1 MTRTRIFAC
10 CLAVAVALSMSMTDL
25 ADAKRLGGGK
35 SFGGSPTYQ
44 RSVPAPQPSPSSP
57 SGTTLNRQQTQT
69 QQPGAAAPQQ
79 APRSRFGG
87 FGGMLGGLLA
97 GSLIGSLLFG
107 GGFGGVGMMD
117 MLLIALVVFMA
128 LKFFAARRGTPTPAP
143 ASGPGQDRGMR
154 RDADPGA
161 QTGSGAGWDALRAA
175 PAAAPEYAQ
184 PAGPGIPEGFDTE
197 DFLRGAKMAYTRLQS
212 SWDRRDMD
220 DIAQFTTPEIL
231 KEITQQAQ
239 DDPGPS
245 RTEILYCNA
254 SVVSVTEEK
263 DRTVATVFF
272 DVLMREDAQ
281 ADAPSQVREVWHFVR
296 SGSEMWRLDGIQQV
310 EM

>member
-1 MTRTRIFAC
+1 MTRTRIIAC
-10 CLAVAVALSMSMTDL
+10 CLAVAVAFCLSMTDL

-35 SFGGSPTYQ
+35 SFGGSPSYQ
-44 RSVPAPQPSPSSP
+44 RSFTPTQPSPSSP
-57 SGTTLNRQQTQT
+57 AGPNMNRQQQT
-69 QQPGAAAPQQ
+69 QQPGPATPQQ

-87 FGGMLGGLLA
+87 FGGMLGGMLA
-97 GSLIGSLLFG
+97 GSLLGSLLFG
-107 GGFGGVGMMD
+107 GGFGGVGMVD

-128 LKFFAARRGTPTPAP
+128 LKFFAARRGGGAPAP
-143 ASGPGQDRGMR
+143 ATGPAPDRGMR
-154 RDADPGA
+154 RDADYGA
-161 QTGSGAGWDALRAA
+161 QSGSGAGWDALRSA
-175 PAAAPEYAQ
+175 PAAAAAQ
-184 PAGPGIPEGFDTE
+184 PASPGIPEGFDTE
-197 DFLRGAKMAYTRLQS
+197 DFLRGAKLAYTRLQS
-212 SWDRRDMD
+212 SWDRRDLD
-220 DIAQFTTPEIL
+220 DIAQFTTPDIL

-239 DDPGPS
+239 EDPGPS

-254 SVVSVTEEK
+254 SVLSVTEEK

-281 ADAPSQVREVWHFVR
+281 ADAPGQVREVWHFVR

>member
-1 MTRTRIFAC
+1 MTRTRIIAC
-10 CLAVAVALSMSMTDL
+10 CLAVAVAFCLSMTDL

-35 SFGGSPTYQ
+35 SFGGSPSYQ
-44 RSVPAPQPSPSSP
+44 RSFTPSQPSPSSP
-57 SGTTLNRQQTQT
+57 AGPNLNRQQQAP
-69 QQPGAAAPQQ
+69 QPGPAAPQQ

-87 FGGMLGGLLA
+87 FGGILGGMLA

-117 MLLIALVVFMA
+117 MLLVALVIFMA
-128 LKFFAARRGTPTPAP
+128 LKFFAARRGSSPAP
-143 ASGPGQDRGMR
+143 ASGPAAGQPGGMR
-154 RDADPGA
+154 RDAEYGA
-161 QTGSGAGWDALRAA
+161 QSGSGAGWDALRSA
-175 PAAAPEYAQ
+175 PAAAHDDAQ
-184 PAGPGIPEGFDTE
+184 PANPGIPEGFDTE
-197 DFLRGAKMAYTRLQS
+197 DFLRGAKLAYTRLQS
-212 SWDRRDMD
+212 SWDRRDLD

-231 KEITQQAQ
+231 KDITQQAQ
-239 DDPGPS
+239 EDPGPS

-263 DRTVATVFF
+263 GRTVATVFF
-272 DVLMREDAQ
+272 DVLLREDAQ

-296 SGSEMWRLDGIQQV
+296 SGNEMWRLDGIQQV